1 MNIKSFLLNKGFFFA
16 CESAVTQLMALAED
30 TEAKLLPATASK
42 GLSYEIQNGIA
53 IIGIDGAMVKAHTSM
68 SADCGVQAISYY
80 DITKAIK
87 QAENDPAV
95 NTIVFKVD
103 TVGGD
108 VADAGATS
116 DIIRNLTKPAYTY
129 YNNIGASAGVLIF
142 SAAKDGLYASESTQI
157 GSIGVVSIMEKDD
170 GNNKKTIEIVSSDA
184 PNKRCSDPDSC
195 IAQRLQ
201 MVNEYQEFFFKTLER
216 NVNFSREQII
226 AGFNAGGM
234 IFADKALEI
243 GFLKGVMPFDEFLS
257 TISAS
262 MPANSKNSRTFK
274 SGAIMDE
281 ETRVAGLEA
290 LLAAKREEV
299 IALQG
304 ENEKLKAKLE
314 ETTNI
319 AMLVAKMEISDV
331 DTVKT
336 MMSQGFA
343 EAALTAV
350 GKRTI
355 ASGAVAKGDIETG
368 DNKAEALKAEE
379 AAIMEQLREKNKKE
393 GRL

>member
-16 CESAVTQLMALAED
+16 CESAVAQLMAIAED

-68 SADCGVQAISYY
+68 SAECGVQAISYY
-80 DITKAIK
+80 DITKATK
-87 QAENDPAV
+87 QAENDPSV

-116 DIIRNLTKPAYTY
+116 DIIRNLTKPTYTY

-157 GSIGVVSIMEKDD
+157 GSIGVVSVMEKDD
-170 GNNKKTIEIVSSDA
+170 GNNKKLIKIVSSDA
-184 PNKRCSDPDSC
+184 PNKSCSDPDSC
-195 IAQRLQ
+195 MAQRLQ

-216 NVNFSREQII
+216 NINFSREQII
-226 AGFNAGGM
+226 TGFNAGGM
-234 IFADKALEI
+234 IFADKALAI

-274 SGAIMDE
+274 SGAIMGE
-281 ETRVAGLEA
+281 ETKVAGLEA
-290 LLAAKREEV
+290 LLAAEREKV

-319 AMLVAKMEISDV
+319 AMLVAKMEISDI

-350 GKRTI
+350 GKKTI
-355 ASGAVAKGDIETG
+355 ASGAFAKGDIETG
-368 DNKAEALKAEE
+368 DNKAEKLKAEE
-379 AAIMEQLREKNKKE
+379 AAIMEQLREKNKRE